1 MKAAISL
8 LAVLVI
14 SSGYFI
20 NDSFAAIPENQA
32 FLLEG
37 SGFAVTEESIKISEI
52 DLGLYSLQ
60 QRGSSIDFLT
70 DNGFITI
77 DNDEYLVSEL
87 EGKFLREGKYIRLN
101 GNVESSSGLD
111 TPISFFGRLVEES
124 KDATVY
130 GFTGRITASDDI
142 YKIIYTAKLSAL
154 SKIIETSTEKS
165 EDEKSEDIVLY
176 ILRGSSNQGV
186 KSPDNP
192 NDKPF
197 VSIDDF
203 GDFRSIPQ
211 LGNEI
216 ASQAIY
222 QQPADGHLKL
232 RYFSQD
238 RIEIPPGSTITIVN
252 DDLVSHSVLSG
263 KENFGSR
270 HDKFTSDLQACL
282 DEQFSEGRCGDA
294 QRVDTGDIAPGES
307 TTITF
312 DDAGFYRLYD
322 PDYEWMGITAYVFPS
337 SDSIIIKD
345 YGKPKN

>member
-20 NDSFAAIPENQA
+20 NDSFAAVPENQA

-124 KDATVY
+124 KDAAVY
-130 GFTGRITASDDI
+130 GFTGRITTSDDI
-142 YKIIYTAKLSAL
+142 YKIIYTAKLSTL
-154 SKIIETSTEKS
+154 SKIKETSTE
-165 EDEKSEDIVLY
+165 DEKLDDSVLY
-176 ILRGSSNQGV
+176 ILRGSSTQGL
-186 KSPDNP
+186 KPD
-192 NDKPF
+192 KEATEE
-197 VSIDDF
+197 F
-203 GDFRSIPQ
+203 GTFQSKVQ
-211 LGNEI
+211 GGSEI
-216 ASQAIY
+216 AEQAIY

-238 RIEIPPGSTITIVN
+238 RIEGPPGSTITIVN
-252 DDLVSHSVLSG
+252 DDLVSHSILSG
-263 KENFGSR
+263 NENYGSR
-270 HDKFTSDLQACL
+270 HDKYTSDA
-282 DEQFSEGRCGDA
+282 DTGEV
-294 QRVDTGDIAPGES
+294 QRVATGDIAPGES

-322 PDYEWMGITAYVFPS
+322 PDYEWMQITAYVFPTS
-337 SDSIIIKD
+337 TDSTVIKD

>member
-20 NDSFAAIPENQA
+20 NDSFAAVSENQA

-124 KDATVY
+124 KDAAVY
-130 GFTGRITASDDI
+130 GFTGRITTDDI

-154 SKIIETSTEKS
+154 SKIKETSTE
-165 EDEKSEDIVLY
+165 DEKSDEKLDDSVLY
-176 ILRGSSNQGV
+176 ILRGSSTQGI
-186 KSPDNP
+186 KA
-192 NDKPF
+192 DKEAT
-197 VSIDDF
+197 DEF
-203 GDFRSIPQ
+203 GTFQSNVQ
-211 LGNEI
+211 GGSEVQE
-216 ASQAIY
+216 QAIY

-238 RIEIPPGSTITIVN
+238 RIEGPPGSTITIVN

-263 KENFGSR
+263 KENYGSR
-270 HDKFTSDLQACL
+270 HDKYTSDLQACL
-282 DEQFSEGRCGDA
+282 DESLIAGCDKA
-294 QRVDTGDIAPGES
+294 QRVDTGDIAPGAS

-322 PDYEWMGITAYVFPS
+322 PDYEWMQITAYVFPTS
-337 SDSIIIKD
+337 SDSTIIKD